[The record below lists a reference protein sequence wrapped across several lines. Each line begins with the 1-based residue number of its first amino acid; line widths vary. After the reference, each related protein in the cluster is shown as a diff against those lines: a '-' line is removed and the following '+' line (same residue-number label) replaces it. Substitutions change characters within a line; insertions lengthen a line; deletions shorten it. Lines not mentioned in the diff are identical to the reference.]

1 MRRSGFTLIEL
12 IFVIVILGVLAATA
26 LPRFISVNDDARIAA
41 EHGTIGGARG
51 AIGLAKS
58 RWLIDRNSTNV
69 VDWDSA
75 GTAEHFSSTVYLK
88 NLQDG
93 TSATP
98 ASEGIQNVF
107 GEILQEPV
115 EDWNISVV
123 SSANNVRYKGP
134 ASRRDSNIFE
144 SHDLNR
150 SGSWRYEDTNG
161 TLRFLM
167 D

>member
-58 RWLIDRNSTNV
+58 RWLIERNSTNV

-75 GTAEHFSSTVYLK
+75 GSAEHFSKDGYLI
-88 NLQDG
+88 NLEDG
-93 TSATP
+93 TSSQSGTGLQ
-98 ASEGIQNVF
+98 SVF

-115 EDWNISVV
+115 EDWNISV
-123 SSANNVRYKGP
+123 SAADNMRYKGP
-134 ASRRDSNIFE
+134 ASRKDSNIFL
-144 SHDLNR
+144 SHDLNQ

-161 TLRFLM
+161 TLRFLT